1 MQYNMSVDQLNET
14 EIQERIS
21 CRFVNEAALCLQDG
35 VISSPTDGDIG
46 AVFGIGF
53 PPFRGKAASLISH
66 IPQFTH
72 IFHIFHIFHLC
83 HLLGGPFRMVDNW
96 ENGARGYVDMMNG
109 YADKYG
115 EQFAPAQILV
125 DHANAGTKFHP

>member
-1 MQYNMSVDQLNET
+1 MAILKKYASNDKIELNET

-53 PPFRGKAASLISH
+53 PPFR
-66 IPQFTH
+66 
-72 IFHIFHIFHLC
+72 
-83 HLLGGPFRMVDNW
+83 GGPFRMVDNW